1 MLDLTQ
7 LRVQCEFLLF
17 LAFAIG
23 FVQQEPKG
31 LIPTHHSTSSAGADF
46 KPCQGSLF
54 PLPVPLFSALCSFR
68 SQVSFFSSGEVT
80 HPCLPP
86 GPMPRLSLA

>member
-46 KPCQGSLF
+46 INLAK
-54 PLPVPLFSALCSFR
+54 AL
-68 SQVSFFSSGEVT
+68 SS
-80 HPCLPP
+80 
-86 GPMPRLSLA
+86 LSLYTFVLSTLFFQISSFLLFFW